1 MNLFTFARSSFLYAH
16 SLKVKSFKKTPD
28 EETIW
33 YNKKM
38 ESNTF
43 SITPMSQSFSLYPG
57 KSYKGSLKIV
67 NYNDSKDDLHY
78 KVSIS
83 PYGVVGEEYTADL
96 TTVTGRN
103 EIAKWITIDEPTG
116 VVAPNGTK
124 EITYTIKVPENAA
137 SGGQYATIGVSSNP
151 EKSGD
156 MVTNVFELASVI
168 YAEVAGENTRG
179 GSIISNIVPGFTFN
193 PEAEITATIEN
204 TGNVHDYA
212 TIEVNVNNF
221 FTGEIIYPTEE
232 NEGVFSEIIMP
243 ETTRLINRQI
253 SNLPALGV
261 VHISQ
266 NISYNGETSLVEKN
280 LIVCPIW
287 FLLLVIA
294 TITALVT
301 VITMKIRRH
310 KRSKAVL

>member
-1 MNLFTFARSSFLYAH
+1 
-16 SLKVKSFKKTPD
+16 
-28 EETIW
+28 
-33 YNKKM
+33 M

-57 KSYKGSLKIV
+57 KSYKGSIKIV

-83 PYGVVGEEYTADL
+83 PYGVVGEDYTADL
-96 TTVTGRN
+96 TTTTGRN
-103 EIAKWITIDEPTG
+103 EIAKWITVDEPTG
-116 VVAPNGTK
+116 VVAPNATK
-124 EITYTIKVPENAA
+124 EVTYTIKVPETAV

-151 EKSGD
+151 DQSKD

-168 YAEVAGENTRG
+168 YAEVAGNNTRG
-179 GSIISNIVPGFTFN
+179 GSIINNIVPVFTFN
-193 PEAEITATIEN
+193 PDAEISTTIDN

-212 TIEVNVNNF
+212 TIEVKVNNF
-221 FTGEIIYPTEE
+221 FTGDVIFPTEE
-232 NEGVFSEIIMP
+232 DEGTFSEIIMP
-243 ETTRLINRQI
+243 ETTRHINRKI

-266 NISYNGETSLVEKN
+266 SVNYNGETSLVEKN
-280 LIVCPIW
+280 LIICPIW

-294 TITALVT
+294 TIAALIT
-301 VITMKIRRH
+301 VIVLKVRRH
-310 KRSKAVL
+310 KRSKVVL